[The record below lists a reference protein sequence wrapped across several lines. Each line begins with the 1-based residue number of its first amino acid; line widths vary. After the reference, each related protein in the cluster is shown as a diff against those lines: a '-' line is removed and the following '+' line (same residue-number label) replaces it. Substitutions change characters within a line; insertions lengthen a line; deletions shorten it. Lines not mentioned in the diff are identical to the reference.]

1 MIVFLLGLL
10 AVSYAQE
17 THTGDVREYLNSLRL
32 PGARSESFVIASEER
47 MELWREAV
55 NAALRNDW
63 LKAAELA
70 PGVNYRLIEFTDPD
84 RGTYYVLRE
93 RAEDAQGQGTY
104 VFRPEH
110 CRPIVFQA
118 PHAGGDTNTLPQSI
132 HLFLELN
139 AYGLFIAGTHRCSNA
154 EPSNCDGRSSFCTG
168 RDAAYPVSDVAH
180 FTRNFF
186 HPAHEQLMRNREE
199 QMVVQLHGFAWEDGD
214 PDLMISNATCRD
226 REQSRANEL
235 AARYLEIFRDLDLP
249 LGAGSCNER
258 GGPDRLCAQ
267 SNVQARFTAGSAN
280 PCACAGGRGTCVAG
294 STCEQ
299 SMPYPER
306 FLHIEQSCAM
316 REMRGC
322 ERPAR
327 APYDVTVEVFR
338 RMFPCESKVADGR

>member
-1 MIVFLLGLL
+1 MIAIFFSL
-10 AVSYAQE
+10 AAIVCAQE
-17 THTGDVREYLNSLRL
+17 TETGDLREYLNALRL
-32 PGARSESFVIASEER
+32 PGARTEAFVTAGETRI
-47 MELWREAV
+47 ELWRDVV

-63 LKAAELA
+63 PKAAELA

-84 RGTYYVLRE
+84 RGTYYILRE
-93 RAEDAQGQGTY
+93 REEDAHGQGTY

-110 CRPIVFQA
+110 CRPVVFET

-139 AYGLFIAGTHRCSNA
+139 AFGLFIAGTHRCSNA
-154 EPSNCDGRSSFCTG
+154 EPSDCDGRSSFCTG

-199 QMVVQLHGFAWEDGD
+199 QIAIQLHGFAWQNGD
-214 PDLMISNATCRD
+214 PDLMVSNATCRD
-226 REQSRANEL
+226 LEQSRANEL
-235 AARYLEIFRDLDLP
+235 AAKYREVFAELELP

-267 SNVQARFTAGSAN
+267 SNIQARFTAGSAN

-294 STCEQ
+294 SGCEQ
-299 SMPYPER
+299 SMAYPER

-327 APYDVTVEVFR
+327 ASYGVTVEVFR
-338 RMFPCESKVADGR
+338 RMFPCDARLAGSR